1 MYKKYPQI
9 LLFLIVSISLVGL
22 VMETIPKKEETIYIS
37 TNKGN
42 FKFNSIEEFERHYEE
57 VRPWTTTLISHGGSY
72 SQY

>member
-57 VRPWTTTLISHGGSY
+57 ARP
-72 SQY
+72 

>member
-22 VMETIPKKEETIYIS
+22 VIETIPKKEEMIYIS

-42 FKFNSIEEFERHYEE
+42 FKFNSIEEFERHYEGVE
-57 VRPWTTTLISHGGSY
+57 
-72 SQY
+72 

>member
-42 FKFNSIEEFERHYEE
+42 FKFNSLEEFEKHYEDAE
-57 VRPWTTTLISHGGSY
+57 
-72 SQY
+72 